1 MDFFNQQNS
10 GFDFFINQIWPN
22 TDSDMNSETESTFN
36 FTKYT
41 DEQGILAINMEMR
54 SNLTE
59 STHFESGELIQQMD
73 SKIEIEAPTFTQREE
88 VQEEMTESTEQEKT
102 ESVSSPK
109 SNIFDLQED
118 LTNSTKSKPDKPS
131 NRKKA
136 DDGMRKKFK
145 TRMEDRILELVNG
158 NIAKRYPRDKE
169 VLFKKLPQNYLKDP
183 SIYINKMCLDM
194 TIEQRYQYDFGDK
207 SKKKLDH
214 NYRVLQVLQN
224 RYGELDKSDSILKI
238 KVKDLISQY
247 ISSEKYDLDLGRIR
261 RDDGEKYAAR
271 FNNVIKGDDKTLS
284 YVVYFLETPGNKKKE
299 KCGQKMC

>member
-1 MDFFNQQNS
+1 MDFFNQENCE
-10 GFDFFINQIWPN
+10 FNFFINQICPD
-22 TDSDMNSETESTFN
+22 TDSDMRSETESTFN

-41 DEQGILAINMEMR
+41 DEQGILAMNMEVR
-54 SNLTE
+54 LKETE
-59 STHFESGELIQQMD
+59 STNFESGELFQQMD
-73 SKIEIEAPTFTQREE
+73 NKIEIETPTFTQREE
-88 VQEEMTESTEQEKT
+88 VQEMTESTEQENT
-102 ESVSSPK
+102 QSVSSPK

-145 TRMEDRILELVNG
+145 TRMEDRILELINT

-194 TIEQRYQYDFGDK
+194 TIAQRYQYDFGDE
-207 SKKKLDH
+207 SKKKLIH
-214 NYRVLQVLQN
+214 NCRVLKVLQE
-224 RYGELDKSDSILKI
+224 RYGELDRSDSILKI
-238 KVKDLISQY
+238 KVKDLIWQY
-247 ISSEKYDLDLGRIR
+247 ISSEKYDLDLGRIK
-261 RDDGEKYAAR
+261 RDDGEKYASR

-284 YVVYFLETPGNKKKE
+284 YVVYFLTTPGNKKKE
-299 KCGQKMC
+299 KSDK